1 MNGNYVYHVLKE
13 RKKQGDPYSCKWA
26 EEVDWGVEMWENEI
40 LLSKHF
46 QAYLL
51 MSMLRYLDL
60 TFSENANVM
69 NDDYDNGR

>member
-1 MNGNYVYHVLKE
+1 MGCRDVEGASE
-13 RKKQGDPYSCKWA
+13 R
-26 EEVDWGVEMWENEI
+26 EREI

-51 MSMLRYLDL
+51 MSMLRYLDW
-60 TFSENANVM
+60 TFAENANVM